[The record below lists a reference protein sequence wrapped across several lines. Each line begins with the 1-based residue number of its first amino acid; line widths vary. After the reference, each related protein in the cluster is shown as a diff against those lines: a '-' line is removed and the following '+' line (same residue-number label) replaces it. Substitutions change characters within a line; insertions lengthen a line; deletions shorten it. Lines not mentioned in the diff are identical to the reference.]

1 MSAIIAAIGSA
12 IGSFLLTQGAPL
24 AVGYIVPRV
33 TQKLGASFGGR
44 LLLWVI
50 EKKLKPRQSAADSLL
65 EKLGKDVTLTAKQL
79 EKLTQEERDLLN
91 HNV

>member
-1 MSAIIAAIGSA
+1 MSAIIAA

-65 EKLGKDVTLTAKQL
+65 EKLGKDVELTKAQRA
-79 EKLTQEERDLLN
+79 KLTEEELN
-91 HNV
+91 ILDHGRNT